1 MRKTMCI
8 LEFLFFMIF
17 FGGASNGASETL
29 YNEEEFKQL
38 CKILK
43 VAEGEPAPIPDEL
56 GKFLET
62 RKILEKLL
70 RSTKTS
76 MATYQKVIQLK
87 SSDKEDAEFVSYTV
101 KRRIANEKIKHAM
114 EKANDV
120 YNRMEEELIKAKK
133 ERTLARSNLVHA
145 IYGVQVGELPKEE
158 NITDVLQNVSKA
170 SIFNRWGGNKKINV
184 HDDVPKDPTC
194 GATTGEGAG
203 FTLINDFYCLCVGK
217 DNAKAV
223 CHEKIRGPCCCCKD
237 CTKSCQCDNSC
248 DCSNCN
254 KCEGCE
260 HHKSWMYLFDVENS
274 KIVDVPEGWKLIREA
289 CNGTFKEAVNTT
301 AESIQEVLDE
311 FNKLLGNNTKKI
323 TGNSDAENESRRLVV
338 LGYVSRMNGDY
349 NSCTGKENAVCVDY
363 WTVLNNR
370 HGIVWHTFMVQAQK
384 HLKTM
389 DKHVKK
395 AQQLSAMIQ
404 KLKESAEES
413 YRNSTHGSLLWSEDK
428 GFRKNICHLFFV
440 FLAFLV

>member
-1 MRKTMCI
+1 MRKAMRI
-8 LEFLFFMIF
+8 LEFLFFTIF
-17 FGGASNGASETL
+17 LGGASSTTGNEL
-29 YNEEEFKQL
+29 YNQEEFKHL
-38 CKILK
+38 CKILR
-43 VAEGEPAPIPDEL
+43 VAEGEPPEIPDEL

-70 RSTKTS
+70 RATKTS
-76 MATYQKVIQLK
+76 LATYQKVIQLK

-203 FTLINDFYCLCVGK
+203 FTLINDFYCLCVGR

-223 CHEKIRGPCCCCKD
+223 CHQDIAGPCCCCCEK
-237 CTKSCQCDNSC
+237 CPKECKCDNSC
-248 DCSNCN
+248 DCKSKNCGDC
-254 KCEGCE
+254 KL
-260 HHKSWMYLFDVENS
+260 HKKWMSLFDVG
-274 KIVDVPEGWKLIREA
+274 KGKLVDVPEGWKRIREA
-289 CNGTFKEAVNTT
+289 CLNTSTETVNTT
-301 AESIQEVLDE
+301 AESIQEVLDD
-311 FNKLLGNNTKKI
+311 FNKLLGNNTKGI
-323 TGNSDAENESRRLVV
+323 ESGSDAENESRRLVV
-338 LGYVSRMNGDY
+338 LGYVKKMNSQY
-349 NSCTGKENAVCVDY
+349 NSCTGSTDAVCVDY

-384 HLKTM
+384 HLQEM
-389 DKHVKK
+389 EKHIKK
-395 AQQLSAMIQ
+395 AQQLSTMIQ

-413 YRNSTHGSLLWSEDK
+413 YRKSGHGSMLWPEDY
-428 GFRKNICHLFFV
+428 GARENIWHPFFIV
-440 FLAFLV
+440 FAFFS